1 MPKLKRLLPDNKPE
15 EVNDYDDDGGIVV
28 TDKLDQ
34 IFLEES
40 ADKVC
45 KVYSSFIDYIKSN

>member
-45 KVYSSFIDYIKSN
+45 KVYSSFIDCIKSN